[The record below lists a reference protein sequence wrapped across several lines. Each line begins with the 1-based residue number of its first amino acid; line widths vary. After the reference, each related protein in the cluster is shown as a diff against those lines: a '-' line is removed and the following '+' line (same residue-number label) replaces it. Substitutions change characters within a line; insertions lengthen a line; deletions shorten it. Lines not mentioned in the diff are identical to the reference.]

1 MIAYFIA
8 ILMFIATFVIAFL
21 VAANDRSGNA
31 TSVPSL
37 AVLFLGSMMSGS
49 VIGMQLF
56 AH

>member
-1 MIAYFIA
+1 MIAYITA

-21 VAANDRSGNA
+21 IAANDRSGNA
-31 TSVPSL
+31 TSAPSL